1 MNTLTTIPNGGNLS
15 VDGLTT
21 HCYISAEPF
30 FQRYVCFWRCKHTV
44 PLVGGVEKKALAFS
58 RQTEPKRLAFG
69 ETTETIFAECFQAVS
84 CKLDGKYA
92 TKEPGIGLRKTRL
105 PYTPIRLGCVASIH
119 YVGRGADCLT
129 RRYTTNLLKQGRWL
143 VRGAMPEIQRS
154 AE

>member
-1 MNTLTTIPNGGNLS
+1 MTILTTLPNGGNLFTS
-15 VDGLTT
+15 SLTT
-21 HCYISAEPF
+21 YCSSRTEPF
-30 FQRYVCFWRCKHTV
+30 FQRIVCIFGRKHTV

-69 ETTETIFAECFQAVS
+69 ETTETIFAECFQAGS
-84 CKLDGKYA
+84 CKLARSYA

-105 PYTPIRLGCVASIH
+105 PYTPIRLGCVASIQN
-119 YVGRGADCLT
+119 VGRGADCLT
-129 RRYTTNLLKQGRWL
+129 RRYTTNLLNQGRWL